1 MVDWTVWKIPSLDLL
16 SRILPLFTLG
26 RGVLL
31 SVADF
36 TELGSFTGL
45 LKLILDRSQSLSIF
59 FGTVTD
65 TSRAIAP
72 RVLSPLIS
80 LFTTFSLSPSTPGSL
95 GTVFLSMP
103 PMLLECSKPPSQ
115 PSSWDTT
122 CTNEALKFRF
132 LMLDGLITSC
142 VLACLSR
149 GDSLVSLWPKGRRKA
164 GWMKCSG
171 IGLAGGF
178 ATGLCRA
185 TRGGSVVERAH
196 LTVRPGQIGRAHV

>member
-1 MVDWTVWKIPSLDLL
+1 MVDWIVWKIPSLDLL

-80 LFTTFSLSPSTPGSL
+80 LFTTFSLSPSISSSL
-95 GTVFLSMP
+95 GTVFLSTP

-122 CTNEALKFRF
+122 CTKEALKFRF
-132 LMLDGLITSC
+132 LILDGLMISC
-142 VLACLSR
+142 VLACKKNF
-149 GDSLVSLWPKGRRKA
+149 VSHPTSTKMIYFVIIFFPSKKTNS
-164 GWMKCSG
+164 MHDQ
-171 IGLAGGF
+171 
-178 ATGLCRA
+178 T
-185 TRGGSVVERAH
+185 
-196 LTVRPGQIGRAHV
+196 